1 MYDRKLTTYSEMLTK
16 QVAIGQ
22 SIPDEGAV
30 LVYVEEDGIQKVQR
44 SAGAA
49 GETLAGFSAIDNYQ
63 PTMEIQVESGAVPA
77 APGPFEISL
86 SHANLVPTQI
96 RVFDVDANANLTLV
110 AAPPANAGEFS
121 VNNTTGVLTFNANEA
136 GHAIVVFYKYFIT
149 VAESVMTYHE
159 RHANAGASDF
169 WEVLEVIG
177 GQGEIWTD
185 QYDVSK
191 DYRNLA
197 ANALCSG
204 ANGLITVGGNGTPI
218 GIVIHVPDQAN
229 PMLGVKYTITNKVG
243 A

>member
-77 APGPFEISL
+77 AGSFEISL
-86 SHANLVPTQI
+86 SHANLVPNQI
-96 RVFDVDANANLTLV
+96 RVFDVDANADLDLV
-110 AAPPANAGEFS
+110 ATSPAAGEFS
-121 VNNTTGVLTFNANEA
+121 ANNTTGVLTFNANEA

-191 DYRNLA
+191 DYRNLG
-197 ANALCSG
+197 ANDLCSG
-204 ANGLITVGGNGTPI
+204 ANGLITVGGDGTPI